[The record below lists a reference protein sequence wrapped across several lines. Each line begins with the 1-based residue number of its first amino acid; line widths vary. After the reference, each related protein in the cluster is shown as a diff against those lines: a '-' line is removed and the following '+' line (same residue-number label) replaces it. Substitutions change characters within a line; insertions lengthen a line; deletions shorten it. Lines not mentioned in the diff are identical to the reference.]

1 MEDFVLYNE
10 LYMLYKDFLTKNE
23 QEIFDLYYGNN
34 LSMQE
39 IADNM
44 GVSKSYIGKKIKEAQ
59 KKLNDLENKIHQKE
73 IKDNLITSLEE
84 NEIDAMKKD
93 IQKIIAKM

>member
-44 GVSKSYIGKKIKEAQ
+44 GVSKSYIGKEIKEAQ
-59 KKLNDLENKIHQKE
+59 KKLNDLFK
-73 IKDNLITSLEE
+73 KDNEE
-84 NEIDAMKKD
+84 SQIEAGKILSYEIMKNTKD
-93 IQKIIAKM
+93 NKEKIIKNA